1 MFLEVL
7 RKEMLL
13 RRSSEGSKAAKV
25 GFFLARV
32 AFMALFLAVLVLI
45 VLGLDTK
52 IQAYSPYGSFDFLVL
67 LLFILFLVGTI
78 YLALGA
84 RKTLFDAGDESI
96 VLPLPIPSS
105 TLVAAKLVYLAFS
118 SVLFGLLTATPVLIC
133 YGATRG
139 FVPQYYVFSLFY
151 PVLMSLASVGLGT
164 LLSVALEYL
173 LRLIRKSLVAEIVLS
188 SLLVIGLCYL
198 YSFVLQMF
206 WNSLGDASVGG
217 MFPASFLEGLHQARI
232 AFLPVY
238 SLLDAVLEKSN
249 LLSDIFLFLGV
260 SFTLLTAGIIVASL
274 LLGKAQIGK
283 LNAKKPATG
292 KSDGKVLST
301 RKALLKKEALLLFVD
316 ESNLFSYTALL
327 IAYPFLCLSVVSTLQ
342 NVFAENL
349 TFYAAYFPNLFPG
362 IALLMVL
369 LFGGAINVTASGA
382 LSREKRNLVLL
393 KTAPLPFKD
402 IFLSKALVPF
412 VCSEASLLAT
422 CLSLLFA
429 KAIAAPVFFSAL
441 FLGSLLF
448 VFTLLYGLYA
458 DMKKASPRLKKF
470 PHGALNAALSFL
482 VPALVFAAFFL
493 LDVFARLPSYALYL
507 VVNFVPLLIL
517 GPLGFL
523 LYRSLPKAFR
533 EMEVSAT

>member
-1 MFLEVL
+1 MFLELL
-7 RKEMLL
+7 RKEYLL
-13 RRSSEGSKAAKV
+13 RRKSEGSKAAKV

-32 AFMALFLAVLVLI
+32 AFVALFVAVLVLI
-45 VLGLDTK
+45 VLGLDRK
-52 IQAYSPYGSFDFLVL
+52 ILAYSRYGSFDFLVL

-78 YLALGA
+78 YTALGA

-105 TLVAAKLVYLAFS
+105 SIVAAKLVYLAME
-118 SVLFGLLTATPVLIC
+118 SVAFGFLTATPVLLC
-133 YGATRG
+133 YGAARG
-139 FVPQYYVFSLFY
+139 YVPQYYVFSLFY
-151 PVLMSLASVGLGT
+151 PLLLSLASVGLGT
-164 LLSVALEYL
+164 LLSVGLEYL

-188 SLLVIGLCYL
+188 SLLVIALCYL

-217 MFPASFLEGLHQARI
+217 MFPASFLDGLHAARVF
-232 AFLPVY
+232 FLPVY
-238 SLLDAVLEKSN
+238 SLLDAVLEKTN
-249 LLSDIFLFLGV
+249 ILSDIFLFLGV

-274 LLGKAQIGK
+274 LLGKAQIGS
-283 LNAKKPATG
+283 LNAKKPAG
-292 KSDGKVLST
+292 PKNDGKVLAPK
-301 RKALLKKEALLLFVD
+301 KALLKKEALLLFVD
-316 ESNLFSYTALL
+316 EGNLFSYTALL

-349 TFYAAYFPNLFPG
+349 TFYASYFPNLFPG
-362 IALLMVL
+362 IALLMIL

-402 IFLSKALVPF
+402 IFLSKAAVPF
-412 VCSEASLLAT
+412 ACSEVSLLVT
-422 CLSLLFA
+422 CLALLIAGAIQGSVFA
-429 KAIAAPVFFSAL
+429 SAL
-441 FLGSLLF
+441 FLGTLLF
-448 VFTLLYGLYA
+448 TFTLLYGLYA

-470 PHGALNAALSFL
+470 PHATLNAALSFL

-493 LDVFARLPSYALYL
+493 LDVFARLPSYAVYL
-507 VVNFVPLLIL
+507 VANLVPLLVL
-517 GPLGFL
+517 APLGFL
-523 LYRSLPKAFR
+523 LYRALPKAFR